1 MTDARRFIG
10 ILILILLCLATS
22 QAQETSSPSK
32 EADEALRQ
40 KAFDLLESLAGQIG
54 ILQSTENRA
63 RLGANLVDSL
73 WGHDEQRA
81 RTLLVSVQNDINA
94 GFQSREGDGLSDQQR
109 RMVFMQLRMNTV
121 ERLAKRDGE
130 LALAF
135 FRATELPV
143 DPKDAGY
150 GQMRLEEHSF
160 ELRLAKDIATNSPD
174 IALNLAR
181 RSLAHGFSPE
191 VIPLLRQLNRKHKEQ
206 ALVLYDEIV
215 TKLKRVNLS
224 TDEDM
229 AFDFAATLARSFTP
243 PAIDDARFRD
253 VINLLIN
260 SAIAN
265 GCNGKMSE
273 EDERTYFCQRIGSL
287 LPLIK
292 RADAARAANFK
303 RWEPEAGEEEGGGE
317 YSYEAYQE
325 LNEIAQ
331 DGTVDELLA
340 LAKKYPQIE
349 DTIYW
354 RALQKAQASGDIEQ
368 ARKVATDYTGNPA
381 VKQAMLQRLD
391 RQETVAADLRDKQT
405 EIQTA
410 LDAMR
415 TPEERVMFLIILAE
429 QIAAKDSKQSAK
441 FLDQANGLAD
451 AMKPGRDQL
460 KAQLELA
467 VVYCSRGNQ
476 RGLVMMETIMPKLN
490 ELVTAAAKLDGYENN
505 YLRDGE
511 WNMSREGTLGSLLT
525 GLSENASY
533 FAWCDFDRAVSIAGQ
548 FERPEIRLMA
558 QVKLAQGVL
567 AGRPKPFGSNLRITP
582 LDY

>member
-1 MTDARRFIG
+1 MTHARHFIG
-10 ILILILLCLATS
+10 VLILILLCLFTS
-22 QAQETSSPSK
+22 QAQQTRSPSK
-32 EADEALRQ
+32 EADEAVRE
-40 KAFDLLESLAGQIG
+40 KAFELLESLAGQIG

-73 WGHDEQRA
+73 WAHDEQRA

-94 GFQSREGDGLSDQQR
+94 GFQGREGDGLSDEQR
-109 RMVFMQLRMNTV
+109 RMVFMQLRINTV
-121 ERLAKRDGE
+121 ERIAKHDGE

-135 FRATELPV
+135 FRATERPV
-143 DPKDAGY
+143 DPADSSDNPW
-150 GQMRLEEHSF
+150 RLGERAF
-160 ELRLAKDIATNSPD
+160 ELRLANNLAATNPE

-181 RSLAHGFSPE
+181 RSLAGGFSSD

-224 TDEDM
+224 TDDA
-229 AFDFAATLARSFTP
+229 AFDLAATLARSFTP

-253 VINLLIN
+253 VINLLVN

-292 RADAARAANFK
+292 RVDATRAANFK
-303 RWEPEAGEEEGGGE
+303 RWEPEADEEEGVG
-317 YSYEAYQE
+317 YSYEIWQE
-325 LNEIAQ
+325 LSEIEQ
-331 DGTVDELLA
+331 NGTADEILA
-340 LAKKYPQIE
+340 LTKKYPQMEEAIA
-349 DTIYW
+349 W
-354 RALQKAQASGDIEQ
+354 RALQKAQASGGIEQ
-368 ARKVATDYTGNPA
+368 ARKFANDFTGNPA
-381 VKQAMLQRLD
+381 VKQAMLERLD
-391 RQETVAADLRDKQT
+391 RQETAVAEFRNKQT
-405 EIQTA
+405 EIQAA
-410 LDAMR
+410 LDSMKNN
-415 TPEERVMFLIILAE
+415 EERVRFLIVLAE
-429 QIAAKDSKQSAK
+429 QIATKDSKQSAK
-441 FLDQANGLAD
+441 FLDQANELAG

-460 KAQLELA
+460 GAQILLA

-476 RGLVMMETIMPKLN
+476 RGLIVMETMMPRLN

-511 WNMSREGTLGSLLT
+511 WNMSREGTLGSFLT
-525 GLSENASY
+525 GLSEQASY

-558 QVKLAQGVL
+558 QVKLAQGIL
-567 AGRPKPFGSNLRITP
+567 AGRPKSFGLNLQMMPIA
-582 LDY
+582 Y